1 MARLNMATYLR
12 LAVYDRN
19 MPVQL
24 NVSVPDD
31 LMEWLALAA
40 ERNFRTPEGQV
51 LWLLKS
57 ARGERRGMDGE
68 AREALF
74 SELRKLH
81 EVAGMPTY
89 RVITERIEQ
98 QGGNASLTTVYSTI
112 RGGQLSSWGIVEN
125 IVTALDGDV
134 EHFRAL
140 WVQAR
145 SGRQPEQTEK
155 A

>member
-1 MARLNMATYLR
+1 
-12 LAVYDRN
+12 

-31 LMEWLALAA
+31 LMEWLAAAA
-40 ERNFRTPEGQV
+40 EKNFRTPEGQV

-57 ARGERRGMDGE
+57 ARGEFRRGMDGG
-68 AREALF
+68 AKQALF
-74 SELRKLH
+74 SGLRKLH
-81 EVAGMPTY
+81 EDAGMPTY

-112 RGGQLSSWGIVEN
+112 RGGQLSSWGIVES

-155 A
+155 EEKA